1 MKKLGTLL
9 FASVFACSAAFAQNA
24 SNSASQDIDGNA
36 NTSTITQVK
45 AFNSDASVKQEG
57 VDNSSTITQDGYTQN
72 ASLYNVGDENTISQS
87 QYGGY
92 HQQRV
97 ELWGNQNEYT
107 VLQKGAQNFIY
118 LNARGTGPGL
128 FGRPSNGSNNNNNT
142 ADIRQDG
149 YRNLLSG
156 SITGSDNEVS
166 VEQAGDYNKIGGV
179 LFEVP
184 TLSLQGTQTGAFG
197 FLQSLFNGNAW
208 SGNGVNIYG
217 DNNQASLKQVGR
229 SNNNYAFI
237 EGDNNQVTQRMT
249 DGSDNTVLQAMIGSE
264 NKSVLELW
272 GDGNTMITGQ
282 MGTGN
287 QLFLNSRGTGSG
299 FSNGGG
305 NSSNLFVALQVNDD
319 NMISAGI
326 DGSYNE
332 VGIAQYGSQNEIGSG
347 LYAADGV
354 RIVGNY
360 NDVLISQHGYGNT
373 ADAAI
378 TGNNNTSTI
387 MQ

>member
-1 MKKLGTLL
+1 MGRSKRVYC
-9 FASVFACSAAFAQNA
+9 AS
-24 SNSASQDIDGNA
+24 
-36 NTSTITQVK
+36 
-45 AFNSDASVKQEG
+45 
-57 VDNSSTITQDGYTQN
+57 
-72 ASLYNVGDENTISQS
+72 
-87 QYGGY
+87 
-92 HQQRV
+92 
-97 ELWGNQNEYT
+97 
-107 VLQKGAQNFIY
+107 KGAQNFIY

-128 FGRPSNGSNNNNNT
+128 FGRATNGGNNNANT
-142 ADIRQDG
+142 ANIQQDG
-149 YRNLLSG
+149 YRNLFSG
-156 SITGSDNEVS
+156 SITGSNNEVS
-166 VEQAGDYNKIGGV
+166 VEQAGDYNKIGGA

-184 TLSLQGTQTGAFG
+184 SLSLQGTQTGTWG

-217 DNNQASLKQVGR
+217 DDNKASLKQVGR
-229 SNNNYAFI
+229 SNTNYAFI
-237 EGDNNQVTQRMT
+237 EGDNNQITQRMT
-249 DGSDNTVLQAMIGSE
+249 DGSDNTVLQATVGSE

-272 GDGNTMITGQ
+272 GDGNTMLTGQ

-332 VGIAQYGSQNEIGSG
+332 VGIAQHGSQNEIGSG

-387 MQ
+387 IQ